1 MQNELQKQKGKLY
14 IMDIGFRIL
23 KCDLKLKD
31 EAKLKEYAT

>member
-1 MQNELQKQKGKLY
+1 MNCRKVNS